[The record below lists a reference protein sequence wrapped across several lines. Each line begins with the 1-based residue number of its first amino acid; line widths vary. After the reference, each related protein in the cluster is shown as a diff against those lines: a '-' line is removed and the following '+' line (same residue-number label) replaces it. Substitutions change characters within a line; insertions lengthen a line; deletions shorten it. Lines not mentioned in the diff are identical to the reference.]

1 MKIFGIQTLKSW
13 QKKNNGRLSIIRK
26 IYSIFEDLQAID
38 GLYIE
43 TKTITENMK
52 TDIEIARSVKMRR
65 ITDIAESI
73 GIPEDKID
81 QYGRYMAKVSRSLI
95 DEEKIAK
102 SKLILVTAITATKA
116 GIGKTTVS
124 VGLAL
129 GLNKIGK
136 NAIVALREPSLG
148 PCFGM
153 KGGAAGGGYAQVIP
167 MEKINLHFTGDFHAV
182 TSAHNMISA
191 LMDNYIYQHQAEG
204 FALKE
209 VIWKRVLD
217 VNDRSLRNIVTGLGP
232 RTNGLTAESGFDITP
247 ASELMAILCLS
258 TDLEDMRRRIDN
270 ILLGYTFDDKPF
282 MVKDLGVTGAILV
295 LLKTAFKPN
304 LVQTTE
310 GTPAFIHGGPF
321 ANIAHG
327 CNSIVATKT
336 AMSFGEY
343 VITEAGFGAD
353 LGAEK
358 FFNIKCRKSG
368 LKPELTVLVA
378 TLNGLKMHGG
388 TPLEDI
394 QKPDA
399 EGVKRG
405 FANLDRHIQNLK
417 DFGQSVVVSFNKYA
431 SDTDEEINLVKEH
444 CAELG
449 VPFALNNAWAEG
461 GEGARELAQLV
472 VDTIENNPSGPVKF
486 TYSDDQCITAKI
498 ETIAKS
504 LYRASSVTYSAVAR
518 RKIAAAEKMG
528 FGHFPVCIAKT
539 QYSFSQDPK
548 LYGAPEGFRFD
559 IKDIVINTGSEMIV
573 AIAGDIIRMPGL
585 PKVPQANKIDIIN
598 GVIEGLS

>member
-1 MKIFGIQTLKSW
+1 
-13 QKKNNGRLSIIRK
+13 
-26 IYSIFEDLQAID
+26 
-38 GLYIE
+38 
-43 TKTITENMK
+43 MK
-52 TDIEIARSVKMRR
+52 TDIEIARSVNMRR
-65 ITDIAESI
+65 ITDVAEDL
-73 GIPEDKID
+73 GIPEEKVA
-81 QYGRYMAKVSRSLI
+81 QYGHYMAKVPLSLI

-136 NAIVALREPSLG
+136 KAIVTLREPSLG

-153 KGGAAGGGYAQVIP
+153 KGGAAGGGYAQVLP
-167 MEKINLHFTGDFHAV
+167 MEKINLHFTGDMHAV

-191 LMDNYIYQHQAEG
+191 LLDNYLYTHQADG

-209 VIWKRVLD
+209 VIWRRVLD
-217 VNDRSLRNIVTGLGP
+217 VNDRSLRSIVTGLGP
-232 RTNGLTAESGFDITP
+232 RSNGLTAESGFDITA

-258 TDLEDMRRRIDN
+258 TDIEDMRRRIDN
-270 ILLGYTFDDKPF
+270 ILLGYTFDNKPF
-282 MVKDLGVTGAILV
+282 LLKELGVTGAILV
-295 LLKTAFKPN
+295 LLKTAFKAN

-336 AMSFGEY
+336 AMSLGEY

-358 FFNIKCRKSG
+358 FLNIKCRKSG
-368 LKPELTVLVA
+368 LKPALTVLVA

-388 TPLEDI
+388 TALEDI
-394 QKPDA
+394 HKPDA
-399 EGVKRG
+399 EGVKKG
-405 FANLDRHIQNLK
+405 FANLDKHIRNLQS
-417 DFGQSVVVSFNKYA
+417 FGQTVVVSFNKYS
-431 SDTDEEINLVKEH
+431 SDTEEEINLVKEH
-444 CAELG
+444 CAEMG

-461 GEGARELAQLV
+461 GEGAIDLANLV
-472 VDTIENNPSGPVKF
+472 VDTIENNPSGPIQF
-486 TYSDDQCITAKI
+486 TYTDDQSIKAKI
-498 ETIAKS
+498 EAVAKK
-504 LYRASSVTYSAVAR
+504 LYGAASVTFASAAR
-518 RKIAAAEKMG
+518 SKISAAEKMG
-528 FGHFPVCIAKT
+528 FGHFPICIAKT
-539 QYSFSQDPK
+539 QFSFSQDPK
-548 LYGAPEGFRFD
+548 AYGAPEGFNFE
-559 IKDIVINTGSEMIV
+559 IKDIVINSGSEMIV
-573 AIAGDIIRMPGL
+573 AIAGDIIRMPGFA
-585 PKVPQANKIDIIN
+585 KVPQATKIDIVD

>member
-1 MKIFGIQTLKSW
+1 
-13 QKKNNGRLSIIRK
+13 
-26 IYSIFEDLQAID
+26 
-38 GLYIE
+38 
-43 TKTITENMK
+43 MK

-65 ITDIAESI
+65 ITEIAESI
-73 GIPEDKID
+73 GIPEEKID

-153 KGGAAGGGYAQVIP
+153 KGGAAGGGYAQVLP

-270 ILLGYTFDDKPF
+270 ILLGYTFDDQPF

-336 AMSFGEY
+336 AMSFGDY
-343 VITEAGFGAD
+343 VITESGFGAD

-394 QKPDA
+394 HKPDA

-405 FANLDRHIQNLK
+405 FANLDRHIRNLQ

-431 SDTDEEINLVKEH
+431 SDTEEEINLVKEH
-444 CAELG
+444 CAEMG

-461 GEGARELAQLV
+461 GEGAKELAQLV

-486 TYSDDQCITAKI
+486 TYSDDQKITEKI
-498 ETIAKS
+498 ETIAKN
-504 LYRASSVTYSAVAR
+504 LYRASNVTYSAVAR
-518 RKIAAAEKMG
+518 KKIAAAEKMG

-585 PKVPQANKIDIIN
+585 PKVPQAVKIDIVD

>member
-1 MKIFGIQTLKSW
+1 
-13 QKKNNGRLSIIRK
+13 
-26 IYSIFEDLQAID
+26 
-38 GLYIE
+38 
-43 TKTITENMK
+43 MK
-52 TDIEIARSVKMRR
+52 TDIEIARSVQMRR
-65 ITDIAESI
+65 ITDIAEGL
-73 GIPEDKID
+73 GIPEEKVA
-81 QYGRYMAKVSRSLI
+81 QYGHYMAKVPLSLI

-136 NAIVALREPSLG
+136 KAIVTLREPSLG

-153 KGGAAGGGYAQVIP
+153 KGGAAGGGYAQVLP
-167 MEKINLHFTGDFHAV
+167 MEKINLHFTGDMHAV

-191 LMDNYIYQHQAEG
+191 LLDNYLYTHQAEG

-209 VIWKRVLD
+209 ILWRRVLD
-217 VNDRSLRNIVTGLGP
+217 VNDRSLRYIVTGLGP
-232 RTNGLTAESGFDITP
+232 RSNGLTAESGFDITA

-258 TDLEDMRRRIDN
+258 SDIEDMRRRIDN
-270 ILLGYTFDDKPF
+270 IILGYTFDNKPF
-282 MVKDLGVTGAILV
+282 LLKELGVTGAILV
-295 LLKTAFKPN
+295 LLKTAFKAN

-327 CNSIVATKT
+327 CNSLVATKT
-336 AMSFGEY
+336 AMSLGEY

-358 FFNIKCRKSG
+358 FLNIKCRKSG
-368 LKPELTVLVA
+368 LRPVLTVLVA

-388 TPLEDI
+388 TALEDI
-394 QKPDA
+394 HKPDA
-399 EGVKRG
+399 EGVKKG
-405 FANLDRHIQNLK
+405 FANLDKHIKNLQS
-417 DFGQSVVVSFNKYA
+417 FGQTVVVSFNKYA
-431 SDTDEEINLVKEH
+431 SDTEEEINLVKEH

-461 GEGARELAQLV
+461 GEGAIDLANLV
-472 VDTIENNPSGPVKF
+472 VETIENNPSGPIQF
-486 TYSDDQCITAKI
+486 TYSDDMSIKAKI
-498 ETIAKS
+498 EAVAKK
-504 LYRASSVTYSAVAR
+504 LYGAASVTFASAAR
-518 RKIAAAEKMG
+518 SKITAAEKMG
-528 FGHFPVCIAKT
+528 FGHFPICIAKT
-539 QYSFSQDPK
+539 QFSFSQDPK
-548 LYGAPEGFRFD
+548 AYGAPEGFNFE
-559 IKDIVINTGSEMIV
+559 IKDIVINSGSEMIV
-573 AIAGDIIRMPGL
+573 AIAGDIIRMPGFA
-585 PKVPQANKIDIIN
+585 KVPQATKIDIVD

>member
-1 MKIFGIQTLKSW
+1 
-13 QKKNNGRLSIIRK
+13 
-26 IYSIFEDLQAID
+26 
-38 GLYIE
+38 
-43 TKTITENMK
+43 MK
-52 TDIEIARSVKMRR
+52 TDIEIARSVQMRR
-65 ITDIAESI
+65 ITDIAEEL
-73 GIPEDKID
+73 GIPEEKVA
-81 QYGRYMAKVSRSLI
+81 QYGHYMAKVPLSLI

-136 NAIVALREPSLG
+136 KAIVTLREPSLG

-153 KGGAAGGGYAQVIP
+153 KGGAAGGGYAQVLP
-167 MEKINLHFTGDFHAV
+167 MEKINLHFTGDMHAV

-191 LMDNYIYQHQAEG
+191 LLDNYLYTHQAEG

-209 VIWKRVLD
+209 ILWRRVLD
-217 VNDRSLRNIVTGLGP
+217 VNDRSLRYIVTGLGP
-232 RTNGLTAESGFDITP
+232 RSNGLTAESGFDITA

-258 TDLEDMRRRIDN
+258 SDIEDMRRRIDN
-270 ILLGYTFDDKPF
+270 IILGYTFDNKPF
-282 MVKDLGVTGAILV
+282 LLKELGVTGAILV
-295 LLKTAFKPN
+295 LLKTAFKAN

-327 CNSIVATKT
+327 CNSLVATKT
-336 AMSFGEY
+336 AMSLGEY

-358 FFNIKCRKSG
+358 FLNIKCRKSG
-368 LKPELTVLVA
+368 LRPVLTVLVA

-388 TPLEDI
+388 TALEDI
-394 QKPDA
+394 HKPDA
-399 EGVKRG
+399 EGVKKG
-405 FANLDRHIQNLK
+405 FANLDKHIKNLQS
-417 DFGQSVVVSFNKYA
+417 FGQTVVVSFNKYA
-431 SDTDEEINLVKEH
+431 SDTEAEINLVKEH

-461 GEGARELAQLV
+461 GEGAIDLANLV
-472 VDTIENNPSGPVKF
+472 VETIEKNPSGPIQF
-486 TYSDDQCITAKI
+486 TYSDDMSIKAKI
-498 ETIAKS
+498 EAVAKK
-504 LYRASSVTYSAVAR
+504 LYGAASVTFASAAR
-518 RKIAAAEKMG
+518 SKITAAEKMG
-528 FGHFPVCIAKT
+528 YGHFPICIAKT
-539 QYSFSQDPK
+539 QFSFSQDPK
-548 LYGAPEGFRFD
+548 AYGAPEGFNFE
-559 IKDIVINTGSEMIV
+559 IKDIVINSGSEMIV
-573 AIAGDIIRMPGL
+573 AIAGDIIRMPGFA
-585 PKVPQANKIDIIN
+585 KVPQATKIDIVD